1 MADPP
6 PEAAAEAHEPTERD
20 EEQILEGLYGEPDPD
35 GVYRGDG

>member
-6 PEAAAEAHEPTERD
+6 PEAASAAHQATEAD
-20 EEQILEGLYGEPDPD
+20 EEEVLAQLYGEPEAD